1 MNEFIAGGLAVL
13 AGWFAWR
20 AWRDNA
26 RLTAVR
32 AQLLAGLGE
41 ILTDISETPLPSGY
55 VKVIGTYRGLPAIF
69 EPVVD
74 TLNVRKLPVL
84 WLMVTVP
91 QPVQTGATFDLM
103 MRASG
108 LEVFSGYRDLDHT
121 INPPP
126 GFPEW
131 AGIRTDDPMR
141 LPPAEIF
148 SPYLA
153 RFHEGVGK
161 ELLVTPKG
169 LRMVVMIDQ
178 GDRGS
183 YLIFRDASF
192 GATQLAPDMLRSIL
206 DDLHALHGDL
216 AALQG
221 QQAVAS

>member
-1 MNEFIAGGLAVL
+1 MNELIAAGLAVL

-20 AWRDNA
+20 AWRENA
-26 RLTAVR
+26 RLTAAR
-32 AQLLAGLGE
+32 AQLLSGLEQVLEDFGE
-41 ILTDISETPLPSGY
+41 TKLPSGY
-55 VKVIGTYRGLPAIF
+55 VKVTGTYRGQPATF

-84 WLMVTVP
+84 WLIVTVP
-91 QPVQTGATFDLM
+91 RPVPTSATFDLM

-108 LEVFSGYRDLDHT
+108 LEVFSGYRELDHT
-121 INPPP
+121 VNPPP

-131 AGIRTDDPMR
+131 AGIRTDDPML
-141 LPPAEIF
+141 LPPPELFA
-148 SPYLA
+148 PYLA

-169 LRMVVMIDQ
+169 LRMVVMIDE

-192 GATQLAPDMLRSIL
+192 GVRRLAPDMLRNIL

-216 AALQG
+216 AALQERR
-221 QQAVAS
+221 AVAS